1 MILLIEEYF
10 QLLNQALQ
18 TFSIIQNCTFNSTKQ
33 SSYQGFIRGEA
44 RFKDNSTLYF
54 REFVDVKITV
64 EPDMYSYQY
73 MTSSNNP
80 IFRYDNTRHHKKLNL
95 PNFPHHKHEG
105 SQDNVISSNA
115 PSLIEVL
122 QEIENL
128 R

>member
-1 MILLIEEYF
+1 MLIEEYF
-10 QLLNQALQ
+10 QLLNEALQ
-18 TFSIIQNCTFNSTKQ
+18 TFSIIQNCTFNPKKQ
-33 SSYQGFIRGEA
+33 GTYQGFIRGEVK
-44 RFKDNSTLYF
+44 FKDNSTLYF

-64 EPDMYSYQY
+64 ERDMYSYQY
-73 MTSSNNP
+73 MTASKNL

-95 PNFPHHKHEG
+95 PNFPHHKHDG
-105 SQDNVISSNA
+105 SEDNVISSNA